1 MTFGHLCN
9 VCLFVVLAAAW
20 IVFLAVVALATFN
33 P

>member
-9 VCLFVVLAAAW
+9 VCLLFIITSLWLAFL
-20 IVFLAVVALATFN
+20 FLAALATFN

>member
-9 VCLFVVLAAAW
+9 VCLLFLLASAGLVLL
-20 IVFLAVVALATFN
+20 FLFALAHFN